1 MKNSPPGDD
10 VENLAS
16 LKPPRASEDWTEM
29 LALMAETRDKSL
41 YVDLFRHFAPRVK
54 AYVLRLGV
62 VPSAAEEVTQEIMLA
77 VWRKAHLFNAAKA
90 AASTWIFTLAR
101 NQSIDWMRSQ
111 KYPQYEFDDQK
122 PETSEAASVPSAGEA
137 EVLSDRMAAAI
148 KTLPENQAQVI
159 FMSFFE
165 GRSHGEIANRLDIP
179 LGSVKSR
186 LRLASEKLRT
196 LWGDAV

>member
-1 MKNSPPGDD
+1 
-10 VENLAS
+10 
-16 LKPPRASEDWTEM
+16 
-29 LALMAETRDKSL
+29 
-41 YVDLFRHFAPRVK
+41 
-54 AYVLRLGV
+54 
-62 VPSAAEEVTQEIMLA
+62 MLA
-77 VWRKAHLFNAAKA
+77 VWRKAHMFNGAKA

-111 KYPQYEFDDQK
+111 KYPQYEYDDEQAQV
-122 PETSEAASVPSAGEA
+122 EDSELIESEGEA
-137 EVLSDRMAAAI
+137 EVVSNRMAAAI

-165 GRSHGEIANRLDIP
+165 GRSHGEIAKRLDIP

-196 LWGDAV
+196 IWSDAV